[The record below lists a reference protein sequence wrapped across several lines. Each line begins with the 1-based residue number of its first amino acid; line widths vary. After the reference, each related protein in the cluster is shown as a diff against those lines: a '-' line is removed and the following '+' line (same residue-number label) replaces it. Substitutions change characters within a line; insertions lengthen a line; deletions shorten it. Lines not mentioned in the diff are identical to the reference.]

1 MSGKPTNV
9 THREKV
15 DHLLS
20 ELTAK
25 GINQYTIAP
34 PMFRMFWK
42 LGIEIPPPFFIPFL
56 PLALLFGLP
65 FGATMAIFFW
75 LSSGIFLWLSRGWS
89 EAVFFVILVGSG
101 AAFGLTLSA
110 YYRLQA
116 STLRLNPWN
125 NYGNSN

>member
-1 MSGKPTNV
+1 V

-65 FGATMAIFFW
+65 FGAAMAIFFW
-75 LSSGIFLWLSRGWS
+75 LSSLWLSLVWS
-89 EAVFFVILVGSG
+89 EEEFFVILIG
-101 AAFGLTLSA
+101 ASAACGLTLSA
-110 YYRLQA
+110 YCRLRA
-116 STLRLNPWN
+116 STLRLNRWN

>member
-1 MSGKPTNV
+1 MSGKPRNV

-15 DHLLS
+15 DRLLS

-25 GINQYTIAP
+25 GISQYTIAP

-75 LSSGIFLWLSRGWS
+75 LSSLWLSLVWS
-89 EAVFFVILVGSG
+89 EDFFFVILIGSG
-101 AAFGLTLSA
+101 AAGLTLSA
-110 YYRLQA
+110 YCRLQA
-116 STLRLNPWN
+116 SRLRLNRWN
-125 NYGNSN
+125 NYGN

>member
-1 MSGKPTNV
+1 MSGKPMNV

-25 GINQYTIAP
+25 GIGQYTIAP

-65 FGATMAIFFW
+65 FGAAMAIFFW
-75 LSSGIFLWLSRGWS
+75 LSDLWLSRGWS
-89 EAVFFVILVGSG
+89 EEVFFVILIGSG

-110 YYRLQA
+110 YCRLQA
-116 STLRLNPWN
+116 SRLRLNRWN

>member
-1 MSGKPTNV
+1 MNV

-75 LSSGIFLWLSRGWS
+75 LSGLWLSLVWS
-89 EAVFFVILVGSG
+89 EEVFFVILVGSG

-110 YYRLQA
+110 YCRLQA
-116 STLRLNPWN
+116 SKWRLNSWN